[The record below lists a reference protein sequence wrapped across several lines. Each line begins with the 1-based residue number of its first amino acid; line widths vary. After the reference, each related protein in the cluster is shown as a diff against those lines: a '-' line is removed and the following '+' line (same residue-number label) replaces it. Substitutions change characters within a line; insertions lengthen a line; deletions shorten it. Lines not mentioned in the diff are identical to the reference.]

1 MNLRR
6 ILVKFAADFSRSG
19 VIYSSIA
26 TGDDTGGDWLERGTS
41 LLLSSREVQQG
52 SNASVLLH
60 LTYQRCCNSSV
71 GGDGNIWSLGDTGVD
86 LAFDDVV
93 LQDVRRSWQMI
104 VGEEDGF
111 LQFEDREV
119 GAYDDDEQ

>member
-1 MNLRR
+1 
-6 ILVKFAADFSRSG
+6 
-19 VIYSSIA
+19 
-26 TGDDTGGDWLERGTS
+26 
-41 LLLSSREVQQG
+41 
-52 SNASVLLH
+52 
-60 LTYQRCCNSSV
+60 
-71 GGDGNIWSLGDTGVD
+71 LGDTGVD